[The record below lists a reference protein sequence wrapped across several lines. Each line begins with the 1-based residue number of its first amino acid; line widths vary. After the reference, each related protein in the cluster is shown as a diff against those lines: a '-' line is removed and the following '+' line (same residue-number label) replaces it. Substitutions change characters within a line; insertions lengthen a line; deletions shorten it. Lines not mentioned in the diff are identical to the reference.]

1 MHLYGGLPFH
11 SPLIYALG
19 RKINWEITFHLSCVE
34 RSLWRRSIMDIKA
47 LFSRYL
53 TFSRTSLD
61 FGQFCGAGGWCD
73 GMRPSWETCGGGY
86 RDTCSQ
92 SARNLTS
99 RQSAF
104 QECNTSQIIFSLS
117 LSLRPDAAH
126 VAYFLVQFFRGLNT
140 PGASVCSVCAATSF
154 LTDRV

>member
-1 MHLYGGLPFH
+1 MHFYRGFPFH

-19 RKINWEITFHLSCVE
+19 WKINWEITFHLSCVE
-34 RSLWRRSIMDIKA
+34 RSLWRRSMMDIKA
-47 LFSRYL
+47 LFSRYS

-117 LSLRPDAAH
+117 LSGQMPHMLPIFWCNFFAGWTH
-126 VAYFLVQFFRGLNT
+126 LVQ
-140 PGASVCSVCAATSF
+140 VCAECAQCVQQRRF
-154 LTDRV
+154 

>member
-1 MHLYGGLPFH
+1 
-11 SPLIYALG
+11 
-19 RKINWEITFHLSCVE
+19 
-34 RSLWRRSIMDIKA
+34 MDIKA
-47 LFSRYL
+47 YKSRNL

-117 LSLRPDAAH
+117 LSRARCRTCCL
-126 VAYFLVQFFRGLNT
+126 FF
-140 PGASVCSVCAATSF
+140 GAIFSRAEHTWCKCVLSVCSNVVSNRPCLTF
-154 LTDRV
+154 LRPCIPRQECGGRWTGEINKENWAHICKFLQLIC